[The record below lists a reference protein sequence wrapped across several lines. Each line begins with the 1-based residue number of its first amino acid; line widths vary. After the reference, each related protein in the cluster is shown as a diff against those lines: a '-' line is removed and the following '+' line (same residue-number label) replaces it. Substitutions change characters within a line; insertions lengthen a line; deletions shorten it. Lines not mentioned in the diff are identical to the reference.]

1 MTRMKESGIDWIG
14 QIPEEWE
21 VSKLEQYVDIFGRIG
36 FRGYTTNDI
45 VNEGEGA
52 ISYSPSNI
60 IDYSVI
66 DNNNTYISWS
76 KYDESPEIQIKTGDV
91 LYVKTGSSYGKT
103 GIVNKLSNKATI
115 NPQLVVLKPK
125 KNTDSRII
133 NYFLNSSVGKE
144 QSELIVGGS
153 TIPTITQE
161 SIKKMIF
168 PKMSFEEQ
176 QKIADFLDKKTAQLD
191 KAKALLEEQIQKLKD
206 YRASLIYETVTKGLD
221 KTVPMKDSGID
232 WIGQVPE
239 GWGVS
244 KLKFTLEKVSNN
256 IKVGPFGSTL
266 SGDAIRSSGKWV
278 YNQRNVLDNNFTETD
293 TFISDAKWKELKN
306 FSVVSG
312 DILLTTRGTIGRI
325 AIVPKDYFEGV
336 LHPCLM
342 KFRVDSHI
350 VQPRLIKYFFNDTT
364 LVKEQLKFLSNSTTI
379 DVIYSYNLK
388 NIIIPIIPLEEQYG
402 IVEYLDKQCS
412 NVDALIKV
420 KQEQIDNINKQR
432 QTLIYDYVT
441 GKRRV

>member
-1 MTRMKESGIDWIG
+1 MKESGIDWIG

-21 VSKLEQYVDIFGRIG
+21 SGKVKYFSKISAGATPDRNNLLFWNGDINWMSSGEVNQEIVKYTAETITNLALKKSSTKLLPIGTVMLAMNGQGKTKGTVAILAIETASNQSLASFIVDGNRLNNQYLYYFFKAGYSYI
-36 FRGYTTNDI
+36 RGLK
-45 VNEGEGA
+45 GEDRDGLNLQLV
-52 ISYSPSNI
+52 SNI
-60 IDYSVI
+60 TVLLFD
-66 DNNNTYISWS
+66 
-76 KYDESPEIQIKTGDV
+76 IK
-91 LYVKTGSSYGKT
+91 
-103 GIVNKLSNKATI
+103 
-115 NPQLVVLKPK
+115 
-125 KNTDSRII
+125 
-133 NYFLNSSVGKE
+133 
-144 QSELIVGGS
+144 
-153 TIPTITQE
+153 
-161 SIKKMIF
+161 
-168 PKMSFEEQ
+168 EQ
-176 QKIADFLDKKTAQLD
+176 QKIADFLDKKTTQLD
-191 KAKALLEEQIQKLKD
+191 KVKSLLEEQIQKLKD
-206 YRASLIYETVTKGLD
+206 YRSSLIYETVTKGLD

-256 IKVGPFGSTL
+256 IKVGPFGSSL

-312 DILLTTRGTIGRI
+312 DILLTTRGTIGHI
-325 AIVPKDYFEGV
+325 AIVPKDYFEGI

-402 IVEYLDKQCS
+402 ILEYLDKQCS

-420 KQEQIDNINKQR
+420 KQEQIENINKQR

>member
-1 MTRMKESGIDWIG
+1 MKESGVEWIG
-14 QIPEEWE
+14 QIPEEWG

-91 LYVKTGSSYGKT
+91 LYVKTGSSYGKA
-103 GIVNKLSNKATI
+103 GIVNNLSNRATI

-125 KNTDSRII
+125 KNTDSRLI
-133 NYFLNSSVGKE
+133 NYFLNSSVGKD

-191 KAKALLEEQIQKLKD
+191 KVKSLLEEQIQKLRG

-239 GWGVS
+239 GWGIS
-244 KLKFTLEKVSNN
+244 K
-256 IKVGPFGSTL
+256 
-266 SGDAIRSSGKWV
+266 IRYLV
-278 YNQRNVLDNNFTETD
+278 
-293 TFISDAKWKELKN
+293 
-306 FSVVSG
+306 
-312 DILLTTRGTIGRI
+312 TTRSEKRITDSSIPYIGLENIESQTGKFVETGIQVDKSENIVVEIGDVLFGKLRPYLRKYWRATFPSTASSEFLVFQSSELDMNFLYYAIQSDSFIEEVNTSTYGSKMPRASWEYIKNMKI
-325 AIVPKDYFEGV
+325 AFP
-336 LHPCLM
+336 
-342 KFRVDSHI
+342 SS
-350 VQPRLIKYFFNDTT
+350 
-364 LVKEQLKFLSNSTTI
+364 LVEQQKIADF
-379 DVIYSYNLK
+379 
-388 NIIIPIIPLEEQYG
+388 
-402 IVEYLDKQCS
+402 LDKKTVQI
-412 NVDALIKV
+412 DKLIQIKN
-420 KQEQIDNINKQR
+420 QQIDNINKQR

>member
-1 MTRMKESGIDWIG
+1 MKESGIDWIG
-14 QIPEEWE
+14 QIPEEWRVTKLKYALLISNGKDYKDIE
-21 VSKLEQYVDIFGRIG
+21 VEEGGYPVIGSGGVFARARNYMYDGDVVLLGRKGTIDKPLFYSGKFWTVDTMFYSTALNGNNIKFMYYSSLLIPFSYYSTATALPSMTQSDLNNHVLCLPSISEQKKIADFLDKKTAQLDKVKAILEEQIQKLKDYRASLIYETVTKGLDKTVPMKDSGIDWIGQVPEGWGVSKLEQYVDIFGRIG

-91 LYVKTGSSYGKT
+91 LYVKTGSSYGKA

-125 KNTDSRII
+125 KNTDSRLI
-133 NYFLNSSVGKE
+133 NYFLNSSVGKD

-176 QKIADFLDKKTAQLD
+176 QKIADFLDKKT
-191 KAKALLEEQIQKLKD
+191 I
-206 YRASLIYETVTKGLD
+206 
-221 KTVPMKDSGID
+221 
-232 WIGQVPE
+232 
-239 GWGVS
+239 
-244 KLKFTLEKVSNN
+244 
-256 IKVGPFGSTL
+256 
-266 SGDAIRSSGKWV
+266 
-278 YNQRNVLDNNFTETD
+278 
-293 TFISDAKWKELKN
+293 
-306 FSVVSG
+306 
-312 DILLTTRGTIGRI
+312 
-325 AIVPKDYFEGV
+325 
-336 LHPCLM
+336 
-342 KFRVDSHI
+342 
-350 VQPRLIKYFFNDTT
+350 
-364 LVKEQLKFLSNSTTI
+364 
-379 DVIYSYNLK
+379 
-388 NIIIPIIPLEEQYG
+388 
-402 IVEYLDKQCS
+402 
-412 NVDALIKV
+412 
-420 KQEQIDNINKQR
+420 QIDKLIQIKNQQIENINKQR

>member
-21 VSKLEQYVDIFGRIG
+21 SGKVKYFSKISAGATPDRNNLLFWNGDINWMSSGEVNQEIVKYTAETITNLALKKSSTKLLPIGTVMLAMNGQGKTKGTVAILAIETASNQSLASFIVDGNRLNNQYLYYFFKAGYSYI
-36 FRGYTTNDI
+36 RGLK
-45 VNEGEGA
+45 GEDRDGLNLQLV
-52 ISYSPSNI
+52 SNI
-60 IDYSVI
+60 TVLLFD
-66 DNNNTYISWS
+66 
-76 KYDESPEIQIKTGDV
+76 IK
-91 LYVKTGSSYGKT
+91 
-103 GIVNKLSNKATI
+103 
-115 NPQLVVLKPK
+115 
-125 KNTDSRII
+125 
-133 NYFLNSSVGKE
+133 
-144 QSELIVGGS
+144 
-153 TIPTITQE
+153 
-161 SIKKMIF
+161 
-168 PKMSFEEQ
+168 EQ

-191 KAKALLEEQIQKLKD
+191 KVKSLLEEQIQKLKD
-206 YRASLIYETVTKGLD
+206 YRSSLIYETVTKGLD

-244 KLKFTLEKVSNN
+244 KLKFILEKVSNN
-256 IKVGPFGSTL
+256 IKVGPFGSSL

-325 AIVPKDYFEGV
+325 AIVPKDYFEGI

>member
-1 MTRMKESGIDWIG
+1 MTKMKESGIDWIG
-14 QIPEEWE
+14 QIPQEWE
-21 VSKLEQYVDIFGRIG
+21 VSKLEHYVDIFGRIG

-45 VNEGEGA
+45 VNEGEGV
-52 ISYSPSNI
+52 ISFSPSNI

-66 DNNNTYISWS
+66 DKNNTYISWS
-76 KYDESPEIQIKTGDV
+76 KYNESPEIQIKIGDV

-125 KNTDSRII
+125 KYTDSRLI

-191 KAKALLEEQIQKLKD
+191 KVKALLEEQIQKLKD

-221 KTVPMKDSGID
+221 KTVPMKDLGID

-239 GWGVS
+239 GWGV
-244 KLKFTLEKVSNN
+244 KPLKYLASYDDETLTQSEINSNRKIDYVDISSVEFTKGINGHQEFSTLEAPSRARKIAKKGDTIISTVRTYLKAIAYVNNDYIVSTGFCVVRPKKINSKYLNYTIMSDSFTGPVSKYAWGVSYPAISSSQLVN
-256 IKVGPFGSTL
+256 IPIPFPES
-266 SGDAIRSSGKWV
+266 I
-278 YNQRNVLDNNFTETD
+278 E
-293 TFISDAKWKELKN
+293 
-306 FSVVSG
+306 
-312 DILLTTRGTIGRI
+312 
-325 AIVPKDYFEGV
+325 
-336 LHPCLM
+336 
-342 KFRVDSHI
+342 
-350 VQPRLIKYFFNDTT
+350 
-364 LVKEQLKFLSNSTTI
+364 EQLS
-379 DVIYSYNLK
+379 
-388 NIIIPIIPLEEQYG
+388 
-402 IVEYLDKQCS
+402 IVDYLDHKMLQI
-412 NVDALIKV
+412 NQLIDI
-420 KQEQIDNINKQR
+420 KQEQIENINKQR
-432 QTLIYDYVT
+432 QTLIFDYVT

>member
-1 MTRMKESGIDWIG
+1 MKESGIDWIG

-21 VSKLEQYVDIFGRIG
+21 VVRLQDVGDYKKGPFGSAITIDMFIEKSPGSYKVYEQKNAIRGNCEIGEAYIPKNVYNNLKNFSVYPLDIIVSCAGTIGKCYILPEDCEQGIINQALMRVRVNKSVNLEYFLYIFDIVLSYAAIKYSNGSAIKNIPPFNVLNKLRVTLPSNIEQLQIVNYLDKKIPMLDKAKALLEEQIQKLKDYRASLIYETVTKGLDKTVPLKDSGIDWIGQVPEGWGVSKLEQYVDIFGRIG

-91 LYVKTGSSYGKT
+91 LYVKTGSSYGKA

-125 KNTDSRII
+125 KNTDSRLI

-176 QKIADFLDKKTAQLD
+176 QKIVDFLDKKT
-191 KAKALLEEQIQKLKD
+191 
-206 YRASLIYETVTKGLD
+206 V
-221 KTVPMKDSGID
+221 
-232 WIGQVPE
+232 
-239 GWGVS
+239 
-244 KLKFTLEKVSNN
+244 
-256 IKVGPFGSTL
+256 
-266 SGDAIRSSGKWV
+266 
-278 YNQRNVLDNNFTETD
+278 
-293 TFISDAKWKELKN
+293 
-306 FSVVSG
+306 
-312 DILLTTRGTIGRI
+312 
-325 AIVPKDYFEGV
+325 
-336 LHPCLM
+336 
-342 KFRVDSHI
+342 
-350 VQPRLIKYFFNDTT
+350 
-364 LVKEQLKFLSNSTTI
+364 
-379 DVIYSYNLK
+379 
-388 NIIIPIIPLEEQYG
+388 
-402 IVEYLDKQCS
+402 
-412 NVDALIKV
+412 
-420 KQEQIDNINKQR
+420 QIDQLIQIKNKQIGNINKQR

>member
-14 QIPEEWE
+14 QIPQEWEVTKLKYALLISNGKDYKDIEVEEGGYPVIGSGGVFARSRNYMYDGDVVLLGRKGTIDKPLFYSGKFWTVDTMFYSTALNGNNIKFMYYSSLLIPFSYYSTATALPSMTQSDLNNHMLCLPSISEQQKIADFLDKKTAQLDKVKSLLEEQIQKLKDYRASLIYETVTKGLDKTVPMKDSGIDWVGQVPEGWE

-91 LYVKTGSSYGKT
+91 LYVKTGSSYGKA

-125 KNTDSRII
+125 KNTDSRLI
-133 NYFLNSSVGKE
+133 NYFLNSSVGKD

-176 QKIADFLDKKTAQLD
+176 QKIADFLDKKT
-191 KAKALLEEQIQKLKD
+191 I
-206 YRASLIYETVTKGLD
+206 
-221 KTVPMKDSGID
+221 
-232 WIGQVPE
+232 
-239 GWGVS
+239 
-244 KLKFTLEKVSNN
+244 
-256 IKVGPFGSTL
+256 
-266 SGDAIRSSGKWV
+266 
-278 YNQRNVLDNNFTETD
+278 
-293 TFISDAKWKELKN
+293 
-306 FSVVSG
+306 
-312 DILLTTRGTIGRI
+312 
-325 AIVPKDYFEGV
+325 
-336 LHPCLM
+336 
-342 KFRVDSHI
+342 
-350 VQPRLIKYFFNDTT
+350 
-364 LVKEQLKFLSNSTTI
+364 
-379 DVIYSYNLK
+379 
-388 NIIIPIIPLEEQYG
+388 
-402 IVEYLDKQCS
+402 
-412 NVDALIKV
+412 
-420 KQEQIDNINKQR
+420 QIDKLIQIKNQQIENINKQR

>member
-1 MTRMKESGIDWIG
+1 MKESGIDWIG

-21 VSKLEQYVDIFGRIG
+21 VSKLEHYVDIFGRIG

-76 KYDESPEIQIKTGDV
+76 KYDESPEIQIKTGDI

-125 KNTDSRII
+125 KNTDSRLI

-168 PKMSFEEQ
+168 PKISFEEQ
-176 QKIADFLDKKTAQLD
+176 QKIADFLDKKTAQLN
-191 KAKALLEEQIQKLKD
+191 KVKNLLEEQIQKLKD

-239 GWGVS
+239 GWKIGRVKDAFKLRSEKNFRPIEEVQLLSLYTEFGVFPHGDREEKGNKAVS
-244 KLKFTLEKVSNN
+244 TEGYKIVYKKDIVVNIILAWMGSIGISEYDGVTSPAYDIYEPLEGVCSKFFHYLFRTEAFAGQCYKYGKGIMKMRWRTYSDDFKTIEIPIPDYNSQVNIVKFLDNKLK
-256 IKVGPFGSTL
+256 I
-266 SGDAIRSSGKWV
+266 I
-278 YNQRNVLDNNFTETD
+278 NQL
-293 TFISDAKWKELKN
+293 I
-306 FSVVSG
+306 
-312 DILLTTRGTIGRI
+312 DI
-325 AIVPKDYFEGV
+325 
-336 LHPCLM
+336 
-342 KFRVDSHI
+342 
-350 VQPRLIKYFFNDTT
+350 
-364 LVKEQLKFLSNSTTI
+364 
-379 DVIYSYNLK
+379 
-388 NIIIPIIPLEEQYG
+388 
-402 IVEYLDKQCS
+402 
-412 NVDALIKV
+412 
-420 KQEQIDNINKQR
+420 KQEQIENINKQR
-432 QTLIYDYVT
+432 QTLIYNYVT
-441 GKRRV
+441 GKRRGKEI

>member
-1 MTRMKESGIDWIG
+1 MKESGIDWIG

-21 VSKLEQYVDIFGRIG
+21 SGKVKYFSKISAGATPDRNNLLFWNGDINWMSSGEVNQEIVKYTAETITNLALKKSSTKLLPIGTVMLAMNGQGKTKGTVAILAIETASNQSLASFIVDGNRLNNQYLYYFFKAGYSYI
-36 FRGYTTNDI
+36 RGLK
-45 VNEGEGA
+45 GEDRDGLNLQLV
-52 ISYSPSNI
+52 SNI
-60 IDYSVI
+60 TVLLFD
-66 DNNNTYISWS
+66 
-76 KYDESPEIQIKTGDV
+76 IK
-91 LYVKTGSSYGKT
+91 
-103 GIVNKLSNKATI
+103 
-115 NPQLVVLKPK
+115 
-125 KNTDSRII
+125 
-133 NYFLNSSVGKE
+133 
-144 QSELIVGGS
+144 
-153 TIPTITQE
+153 
-161 SIKKMIF
+161 
-168 PKMSFEEQ
+168 EQ
-176 QKIADFLDKKTAQLD
+176 QKIADFLDKKTTQLD
-191 KAKALLEEQIQKLKD
+191 KVKSLLEEQIQKLKD
-206 YRASLIYETVTKGLD
+206 YRSSLIYETVTKGLD
-221 KTVPMKDSGID
+221 KTVPMKDSGIE

-256 IKVGPFGSTL
+256 IKVGPFGSSL

-278 YNQRNVLDNNFTETD
+278 YKQRNVLDNNFTETD

-325 AIVPKDYFEGV
+325 AIVPKDYFEGI

-402 IVEYLDKQCS
+402 ILEYLDKHAS